1 MIVVA
6 DTSPVNYLVL
16 IDEIDLL
23 PQLFGTVVMPEAVW
37 KELQAERSP
46 LVVKNWISTNPSWI
60 DVQQVRRLMKP
71 FNLEPENRRLFR
83 SRTKSTPTWF

>member
-23 PQLFGTVVMPEAVW
+23 PQLFGTVVMPEAV
-37 KELQAERSP
+37 
-46 LVVKNWISTNPSWI
+46 
-60 DVQQVRRLMKP
+60 
-71 FNLEPENRRLFR
+71 
-83 SRTKSTPTWF
+83 